1 MANLF
6 NQLSKLKGNIFG
18 GKGNTGETKPPATR
32 VQDIDLQSSPT
43 GILKGDPFAAKALSY
58 PMNVQNNYQN
68 GHYMLFYVNVQD
80 KTKYIYT
87 KGPEAHET
95 SEAIKGLGDN
105 EKRYQK
111 LQSIRAGKEIDPNFK
126 SGSGGSKSKK
136 EVYLGGQFGTKVVET
151 DHSKSKTGVSSAFNN
166 THRITDS
173 VAMYLP
179 PSVEDT
185 TTANYNDSKTG
196 IAGFLVAT
204 GVAAKGGDA
213 AKIAKSLVAGTEGI
227 LGDMAAKSIGAVA
240 ELAGAE
246 GGEALI
252 KKAFGEADNPY
263 MEVLFDSMS
272 LRTFTYNFNMA
283 PRNEKEAYEVQRIIQ
298 LFRFHMAPEL
308 RPGINRYLGL
318 PSQFDIHYMFLSRD
332 GSTTENNY
340 YNRVATCVLQDCKVN
355 YTPNGVK
362 SFEDGG
368 PTATTMSLTFKEIE
382 LLTKDKI
389 AEGY

>member
-18 GKGNTGETKPPATR
+18 GKGNTGVTKPPATQ
-32 VQDIDLQSSPT
+32 VQDINLQSSPT
-43 GILKGDPFAAKALSY
+43 GILNVDPFEGKRLSY
-58 PMNVQNNYQN
+58 PLTVQNNYQN

-80 KTKYIYT
+80 KTKYEYT
-87 KGPEAHET
+87 NGPEALET
-95 SEAIKGLGDN
+95 DEFIKGLGKN
-105 EKRYQK
+105 ETRYQE
-111 LQSIRAGKEIDPNFK
+111 LQSIKSGKEVDPNFK
-126 SGSGGSKSKK
+126 SGSGGSTTKT
-136 EVYLGGQFGTKVVET
+136 EVYIEGFGNRLVET

-204 GVAAKGGDA
+204 GVAAQGGDA

-283 PRNEKEAYEVQRIIQ
+283 PRNEQEAYEVQRIIQ

-308 RPGINRYLGL
+308 RPGVNRYLGL

-332 GSTTENNY
+332 GNTSENNY

>member
-43 GILKGDPFAAKALSY
+43 GILKGDSFQGKRLSY

-80 KTKYIYT
+80 KTKYEYT
-87 KGPEAHET
+87 KGPEALET
-95 SEAIKGLGDN
+95 SEFIKGLGKN
-105 EKRYQK
+105 ETRYK
-111 LQSIRAGKEIDPNFK
+111 MLQSIRSGKEINPDFK
-126 SGSGGSKSKK
+126 SDSDGSTTK
-136 EVYLGGQFGTKVVET
+136 TKVYIPGFGERLVET

-204 GVAAKGGDA
+204 GVAAQGGDA

-240 ELAGAE
+240 ELA
-246 GGEALI
+246 
-252 KKAFGEADNPY
+252 K
-263 MEVLFDSMS
+263 
-272 LRTFTYNFNMA
+272 
-283 PRNEKEAYEVQRIIQ
+283 
-298 LFRFHMAPEL
+298 
-308 RPGINRYLGL
+308 
-318 PSQFDIHYMFLSRD
+318 
-332 GSTTENNY
+332 
-340 YNRVATCVLQDCKVN
+340 
-355 YTPNGVK
+355 
-362 SFEDGG
+362 
-368 PTATTMSLTFKEIE
+368 
-382 LLTKDKI
+382 
-389 AEGY
+389 